1 MFFRL
6 LVRRGGV
13 AAWDAAMWFVAL
25 AFLVLIRYDLTLSP
39 ERWTEQLSYVAI
51 AAVAQVLVGFGVHL
65 YLGRSRFGSFGEVA
79 LLSAVV
85 GIVALVAGGI
95 GFVVNPDF
103 SRAVVV
109 TVPMLALLGM
119 GVGRMLFRAFY
130 GTDRVRLQVQA
141 DTPLSLIFREWRQ
154 SRRVFEQT
162 RAASLL
168 YDA

>member
-109 TVPMLALLGM
+109 GSIKGFRIRVSTTARGPVRRRIRRRAPPPCLVP
-119 GVGRMLFRAFY
+119 
-130 GTDRVRLQVQA
+130 
-141 DTPLSLIFREWRQ
+141 
-154 SRRVFEQT
+154 SRRWVARRSRPLRT
-162 RAASLL
+162 RCSRRSCCASRR
-168 YDA
+168 